1 MTKLPAKRYCAGCGI
16 EIVFGILAPTPRGQE
31 PRWAAFEATDQPAF
45 SDHAVGARVFVADR
59 QAWRP
64 VDLVEDVMVRREL
77 DEEAA
82 RELVSGFPFR
92 RIHSHNEQTP
102 NGASA

>member
-1 MTKLPAKRYCAGCGI
+1 MAKLPRKRTCEDCGI

-31 PRWAAFEATDQPAF
+31 PRWAAFEAVDQPAF

-77 DEEAA
+77 TEEAA
-82 RELVSGFPFR
+82 RELVAGFPFR
-92 RIHSHNEQTP
+92 RIHTHHDGDP
-102 NGASA
+102 R